1 MNHHPCTGVEL
12 LPSPLTPQYTVS
24 SITVLAV
31 TVTLVC
37 CCIFNSR
44 H

>member
-1 MNHHPCTGVEL
+1 MNHHPCTGVEH
-12 LPSPLTPQYTVS
+12 LPSPLTPQYTGS

-31 TVTLVC
+31 TVTPIC
-37 CCIFNSR
+37 RCIFNSR